1 VIFLSRRDLTSNDVV
16 GRGVNTRARPRKH
29 LVLRGLANLIDED
42 LRFLSVLTGKA
53 FERLD

>member
-1 VIFLSRRDLTSNDVV
+1 MIFLSRRDLTSNDVV
-16 GRGVNTRARPRKH
+16 GRGVNTHARPRKH